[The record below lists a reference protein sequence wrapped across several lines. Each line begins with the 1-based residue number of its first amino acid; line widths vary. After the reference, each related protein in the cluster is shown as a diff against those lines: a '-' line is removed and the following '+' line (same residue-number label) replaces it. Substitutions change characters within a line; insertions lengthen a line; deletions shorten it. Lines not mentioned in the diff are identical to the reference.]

1 MALTRKMLK
10 AFGIEE
16 DVIDQIIEAHTET
29 TDSLKAD
36 RDRQKAKAE
45 GATEEADELQKK
57 LDEAK
62 RQLDEAKSDNG
73 YEELEKK
80 YAEEHEEL
88 EKLKDSNDALKAEF
102 DKYKEGVESKETER
116 KKTDAYKSLL
126 EKAGI
131 AQKYMGAVLRVAKL
145 DDVEL
150 DDDGAIKDADG
161 IVEKVKEEWAEFIPT
176 KVTKGAD
183 PSTPPTPSNSPKGAN
198 PRAVQI
204 AKERHERLYGKS
216 EE

>member
-1 MALTRKMLK
+1 MLK

-29 TDSLKAD
+29 TDSLKAE
-36 RDRQKAKAE
+36 RDRNKVKAE
-45 GATEEADELQKK
+45 SAADEVEELQKK
-57 LDEAK
+57 LEEANE
-62 RQLDEAKSDNG
+62 QLDEAQSNERYD
-73 YEELEKK
+73 ELEKR
-80 YAEEHEEL
+80 YNEEHEEL
-88 EKLKDSNDALKAEF
+88 EKLKESNGTLQSEF
-102 DKYKEGVESKETER
+102 DKYKKGVESKETER

-131 AQKYMGAVLRVAKL
+131 AQKYMGAVLRVAQL
-145 DDVEL
+145 DNLEL
-150 DDDGAIKDADG
+150 DDEGGVKDADSM
-161 IVEKVKEEWAEFIPT
+161 VEKVKEDWAEFIPT
-176 KVTKGAD
+176 KKTVGAN
-183 PSTPPTPSNSPKGAN
+183 TENPPKPTDAPKGAN